1 MSLSSWQQYCGRISS
16 SRFPH
21 ITSTSW
27 NEGLTFLFSPE
38 KMQVHFFLYQIQYT
52 YLHTT
57 HSSCV
62 LKVLNLV
69 YLVAALLPPADFESL
84 LKKTTTSRS
93 TFLVSHS
100 IAFFCHREYDEFP
113 ALQGMRDSSIFAIL
127 YFQGTGDT
135 LLGPLAH
142 IVKYVIA
149 KVCFCFQFFADSH
162 R

>member
-1 MSLSSWQQYCGRISS
+1 MTLSSGQQYCGRISS
-16 SRFPH
+16 FQDSH
-21 ITSTSW
+21 ILLQPLRMKVLHFYFHLKKCKSI
-27 NEGLTFLFSPE
+27 FFSLPDS
-38 KMQVHFFLYQIQYT
+38 V

-135 LLGPLAH
+135 LLGPLGR
-142 IVKYVIA
+142 I
-149 KVCFCFQFFADSH
+149 Q
-162 R
+162 

>member
-1 MSLSSWQQYCGRISS
+1 MVVVLWSNQLF

-27 NEGLTFLFSPE
+27 NEGRLTFLFSAE
-38 KMQVHFFLYQIQYT
+38 KCKSIFFSLPDSV

>member
-1 MSLSSWQQYCGRISS
+1 MVESALFKIPTYYFNLLEWRSYISIFTWKNATPFFSLPDS
-16 SRFPH
+16 
-21 ITSTSW
+21 
-27 NEGLTFLFSPE
+27 
-38 KMQVHFFLYQIQYT
+38 V

-162 R
+162 QWTDGILR

>member
-1 MSLSSWQQYCGRISS
+1 MALSSWYQYCGRISS
-16 SRFPH
+16 FQDSH
-21 ITSTSW
+21 ILLQTLGMKDILHFYFHLK
-27 NEGLTFLFSPE
+27 NASPL
-38 KMQVHFFLYQIQYT
+38 FFLYQIQYM

-69 YLVAALLPPADFESL
+69 QYLVAALLPPADFESL

-135 LLGPLAH
+135 LLGPLGR
-142 IVKYVIA
+142 I
-149 KVCFCFQFFADSH
+149 Q
-162 R
+162 

>member
-1 MSLSSWQQYCGRISS
+1 MGMALSSCGRISS
-16 SRFPH
+16 FQDSH
-21 ITSTSW
+21 IYFNLLEWRMSYISIFTWKNASP
-27 NEGLTFLFSPE
+27 FFSLPDS
-38 KMQVHFFLYQIQYT
+38 VYV

-69 YLVAALLPPADFESL
+69 YLVEALLPPADFESL

-135 LLGPLAH
+135 LLGP
-142 IVKYVIA
+142 
-149 KVCFCFQFFADSH
+149 
-162 R
+162 